1 MIAKLWGRKGP
12 YRYLIVGLLT
22 LLFSTSLVFPAFGGQ
37 FEDAQEALGRGD
49 YATAYRLFKP
59 LAQQGIP
66 EAQFNLGLMYA
77 LGQGVQQ
84 DETEAAKWFRKAA
97 EQGDPFAQSAIG
109 IMYYEG
115 QGVPQDYAEAVKWWR
130 MSEEYD
136 GNSPYTTFLLGSM
149 YYQGAGV
156 PQDYAEA
163 AKWYQ
168 KAADHG
174 DSDAQTKLGN
184 MYENGQGVQQDYA
197 EAVKWY
203 RKAADQGDPYAQISL
218 GSMFFYGKGVPHDY
232 VLAHMW
238 TNLGVLRIPS
248 AETKKRQAI
257 RMRDAV
263 AGLLTPAQIAEAQR
277 LAREWKPKDE
287 SGR

>member
-1 MIAKLWGRKGP
+1 VSVKVRGRRGT
-12 YRYLIVGLLT
+12 YRYLAVGLLT
-22 LLFSTSLVFPAFGGQ
+22 FLISTSLAVTAYTGQ
-37 FEDAQEALGRGD
+37 LEDADAAIERGD
-49 YATAYRLFKP
+49 YEEAYRLTKP
-59 LAQQGIP
+59 LAQEGIP

-77 LGQGVQQ
+77 LGQGVPQ

-97 EQGDPFAQSAIG
+97 EQGDPFAQSGIG
-109 IMYYEG
+109 LMYYEG

-130 MSEEYD
+130 MSEEHD
-136 GNSPYTTFLLGSM
+136 GNPPHTTFLLGSM

-168 KAADHG
+168 KAADRG
-174 DSDAQTKLGN
+174 DSDAQNNLGN
-184 MYENGQGVQQDYA
+184 MYENGQGVPQDYT

-203 RKAADQGDPYAQISL
+203 RKAADQGNPYAQLSL
-218 GSMFFYGKGVPHDY
+218 GIMFFYGNGVPQDY

-248 AETKKRQAI
+248 DETKKRKQAI
-257 RMRDAV
+257 RMRDTV

-277 LAREWKPKDE
+277 MAREWKPKKE
-287 SGR
+287 VK